1 MTDRGSASVA
11 GLGWIAMLVLAAG
24 VFAEVAAHALTAGR
38 LQGAVD
44 RAALGAADV
53 RIGVVPGL
61 PCDIARQ
68 ILRHEQFSLDSCE
81 AEEASV
87 LVTGAVDLRGIRHVA
102 RSRAGAANSGQK

>member
-1 MTDRGSASVA
+1 MVA
-11 GLGWIAMLVLAAG
+11 LGWIALLVLASG
-24 VFAEVAAHALTAGR
+24 VFAEVAAHVLIADR

-68 ILRHEQFSLDSCE
+68 ILQHERFSLDSCE
-81 AEEASV
+81 LEEAGV
-87 LVTGAVDLRGIRHVA
+87 RVTGVVDWRGVWHRAHAHAGVA
-102 RSRAGAANSGQK
+102 NGGQK

>member
-1 MTDRGSASVA
+1 MVA
-11 GLGWIAMLVLAAG
+11 LGWLALLVLASG
-24 VFAEVAAHALTAGR
+24 VFAEVAAHVLIADR

-68 ILRHEQFSLDSCE
+68 ILQHERLSLDSCE
-81 AEEASV
+81 LKEAGV
-87 LVTGAVDLRGIRHVA
+87 RVTGVVDWRGVWHRAHAHAGVA
-102 RSRAGAANSGQK
+102 NGGQK